1 MLEVECLNIL
11 KRGRSSDQ
19 INCKEK
25 ICKKIH
31 TWLKD
36 SKLMVIEADKGG
48 ATYITEEEKVNK
60 MIETELN
67 NNRYH
72 SLNIHEK

>member
-1 MLEVECLNIL
+1 
-11 KRGRSSDQ
+11 
-19 INCKEK
+19 
-25 ICKKIH
+25 
-31 TWLKD
+31 
-36 SKLMVIEADKGG
+36 MVIEADKGG